1 MSHHIVVLGVG
12 LVGRAIAIDL
22 KKSGHDVTAVD
33 LNRETLNELSA
44 KFGIRTL
51 CASFAGEDLETL
63 VRDADLVMGAAP
75 GAIGYSVME
84 SVIMSGKNI
93 VDISFCP
100 EDYMNLDPLAR
111 EKGVNV
117 VPDMGV
123 APGLANVILG
133 YHSRRMEV
141 GSYRCLVGGL
151 PFEREWP
158 LQYKSAWSP
167 ADCIEE
173 YTRPARFRKNGENVV
188 RPALSDP
195 ELIEF
200 EGIGSLEAWNS
211 DGLRSL
217 LDSFPRIPHMVEK
230 TLRYPGTAEYLRVLK
245 ELGYFS
251 QQEIE
256 VKGVSITPF
265 DLTASLLFPKMK
277 LGKGEGEFTVMRMEI
292 EGVEN
297 HRNTRYTYDL
307 YDEYDPATGTSSMA
321 RTTGYTATGAA
332 ELLLKGMIPG
342 PGVTPPERAAT
353 DEAGFQF
360 LMEHLRERGITF
372 RTKTE
377 FPE

>member
-1 MSHHIVVLGVG
+1 
-12 LVGRAIAIDL
+12 
-22 KKSGHDVTAVD
+22 
-33 LNRETLNELSA
+33 
-44 KFGIRTL
+44 
-51 CASFAGEDLETL
+51 
-63 VRDADLVMGAAP
+63 
-75 GAIGYSVME
+75 
-84 SVIMSGKNI
+84 
-93 VDISFCP
+93 
-100 EDYMNLDPLAR
+100 
-111 EKGVNV
+111 
-117 VPDMGV
+117 
-123 APGLANVILG
+123 
-133 YHSRRMEV
+133 
-141 GSYRCLVGGL
+141 
-151 PFEREWP
+151 
-158 LQYKSAWSP
+158 
-167 ADCIEE
+167 
-173 YTRPARFRKNGENVV
+173 
-188 RPALSDP
+188 
-195 ELIEF
+195 
-200 EGIGSLEAWNS
+200 
-211 DGLRSL
+211 
-217 LDSFPRIPHMVEK
+217 MVEK

-277 LGKGEGEFTVMRMEI
+277 LGKGEGEFTVMRVEI

-353 DEAGFQF
+353 NEAGFQF